1 MSSFYSYYCH
11 SKNCHH
17 RNGDESLSI
26 EALEVLYKDIKV
38 QKCAKCSS
46 SFYCSKGCQLYDWE
60 NGHKRKCQL
69 TLDHR
74 NAIYNDP
81 NVKHGHVPGAT
92 YTHTSNSGPAR
103 SVEEYVLKQYNPRDG
118 HEVKSIS
125 KSKKILNKFPQVQQ
139 QTYELMVIIVI
150 KVILSDLWDRVEKK
164 LPPRPIDF
172 LYQFGIDMIIDADDE
187 ELVELWMPQVLQFKS
202 WCWRSSSEGRLFEF
216 PNVTAA
222 KISTI
227 NKLLERLI
235 EWEPQSPDDNI
246 IIFGSILAAIVSG
259 LANQQY
265 YLLQILNPQS
275 PLNKYVDILI
285 SWSHLNLPS
294 DHFWHASVE
303 SMING
308 LLVGVEFSQTFFD
321 SINPSLLVVLKP
333 VFERLVHLMSERRN
347 LEQFQSTNGDN
358 LQIEVNKFK
367 TWRANAGGRNLK
379 TIQRALKYVSP
390 DLNISSIRF
399 LWLWQKDQVNKFINK
414 YPGPQLI
421 SVFSEEIDVYNDL
434 ESIYQMNT

>member
-1 MSSFYSYYCH
+1 MSSLYQYYCH

-17 RNGDESLSI
+17 RNGG
-26 EALEVLYKDIKV
+26 
-38 QKCAKCSS
+38 KCSS
-46 SFYCSKGCQLYDWE
+46 SFYCCRECQVADWP
-60 NGHKRKCQL
+60 GHKRKCQL
-69 TLDHR
+69 ILDHR

-81 NVKHGHVPGAT
+81 NVKFGHVPGAT
-92 YTHTSNSGPAR
+92 YQPKPGPAS
-103 SVEEYVLKQYNPRDG
+103 SVEEYVLKQYNPNDG
-118 HEVKSIS
+118 HKVKSLT
-125 KSKKILNKFPQVQQ
+125 KSKKILNKFPQIQQ
-139 QTYELMVIIVI
+139 QTYEVMVIMVI
-150 KVILSDLWDRVEKK
+150 KVILSDQWDRVEKK

-172 LYQFGIDMIIDADDE
+172 NYQFGIDMITNADDE

-202 WCWRSSSEGRLFEF
+202 WCWRASSEGRLFEF

-222 KISTI
+222 KLSII

-246 IIFGSILAAIVSG
+246 IIMSSILATIVSG

-294 DHFWHASVE
+294 DHFWNAGVE

-308 LLVGVEFSQTFFD
+308 LLAGVEFSQTFFD
-321 SINPSLLVVLKP
+321 PINPSLLVVLKP
-333 VFERLVHLMSERRN
+333 VFVRLVHLMSERRN
-347 LEQFQSTNGDN
+347 FEQFQSTNGDD
-358 LQIEVNKFK
+358 LLIEINKFIA
-367 TWRANAGGRNLK
+367 WRANAGGRNLK
-379 TIQRALKYVSP
+379 TIRRALKYVSP

-399 LWLWQKDQVNKFINK
+399 LWLWHKDQIDKFINK
-414 YPGPQLI
+414 YPVPQLI
-421 SVFSEEIDVYNDL
+421 SDLFEEIDIYDEL